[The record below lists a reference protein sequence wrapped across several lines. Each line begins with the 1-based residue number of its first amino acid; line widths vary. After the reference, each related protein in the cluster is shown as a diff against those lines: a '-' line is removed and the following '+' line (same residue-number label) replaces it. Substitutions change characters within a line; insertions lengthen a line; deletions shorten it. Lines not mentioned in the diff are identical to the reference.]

1 MGLSFKLEFSSFNW
15 LSDSFLLLWKT
26 SMNNII
32 FQISE
37 IFMSRLQKNQDIV
50 QDIVQFSIDHDKYLV
65 MNNMILFMFN
75 FCWLMFPVERKA
87 SIYDFNLSTTKSANV
102 DVENIFLKEIIETN
116 VSIDLLNRF

>member
-1 MGLSFKLEFSSFNW
+1 
-15 LSDSFLLLWKT
+15 
-26 SMNNII
+26 
-32 FQISE
+32 
-37 IFMSRLQKNQDIV
+37 MSRLQKNQDIV